1 MVMINEEKNWRMVE
15 DLKWKSDHN
24 YNRISL
30 ELSNLDEGTF
40 QELKRFVNK
49 KANKLYK
56 EYQNSW
62 LGNDGGPGIDVG
74 DDSWS
79 DLIYD
84 VVGRGEDFYNSITTD
99 KLREMGNK
107 CDFEESFIYC
117 FLK

>member
-1 MVMINEEKNWRMVE
+1 MENESIIWKMVG

-30 ELSNLDEGTF
+30 ELSNLGEGDF
-40 QELKRFVNK
+40 KELKKFVNK
-49 KANKLYK
+49 KASELYK
-56 EYQNSW
+56 KYKDAW
-62 LGNDGGPGIDVG
+62 LGNDGGSGIDVG

-99 KLREMGNK
+99 KLRDMGNDY
-107 CDFEESFIYC
+107 DFEESFSYC

>member
-1 MVMINEEKNWRMVE
+1 MSNEEKNWRMIG
-15 DLKWKSDHN
+15 DLKWEYDHN

-30 ELSNLDEGTF
+30 ELSNLDEGVF
-40 QELKRFVNK
+40 QELKEFVNK

-56 EYQNSW
+56 KYQDSW
-62 LGNDGGPGIDVG
+62 LGNDGGPGINVG

-84 VVGRGEDFYNSITTD
+84 VVGRGEDFYNSITAD
-99 KLREMGNK
+99 NLREMGNK
-107 CDFEESFIYC
+107 GDFKESFFYC